1 MKMTTAEQ
9 RSAEQRYV
17 DDCVCEICIDDTT
30 TESVQ
35 YYTVRSKFTVS
46 TLTCLDHLAVREDCE
61 CDVKQCV
68 IKPRHFIFLLD
79 SSASFGSWFDK
90 AKDFVVNFLQEAHF
104 DKRTA
109 PTVVSVYNF
118 SGIKA
123 VAKDYVPGTDGKGPG
138 PEMPH
143 YRIEIDAKV
152 WNGSSFKAKQ
162 ELIKKVEE
170 APQLDGNGQ
179 LYLVLQDL
187 SLGSFLDKSEKAMG
201 QAPPGTPKEDW
212 QPERIL
218 IIVSDNEWDLN
229 GLKDQTGKP
238 AEKEK
243 IISQVR
249 ESYDRIYTA
258 MGSETSDASL
268 LMPSTGLN
276 QFAKPTQKSFLF
288 SSENID
294 EELKKMTNKIFGDL
308 NLRKDKSPRG

>member
-1 MKMTTAEQ
+1 MSHQTALQ
-9 RSAEQRYV
+9 QRYV
-17 DDCVCEICIDDTT
+17 DDCVCEICIDDAI

-35 YYTVRSKFTVS
+35 YYTVKSKFTVS
-46 TLTCLDHLAVREDCE
+46 TLTCLDHLAVKEDCE
-61 CDVKQCV
+61 CDVKQCIV
-68 IKPRHFIFLLD
+68 KPRHLVFLMD
-79 SSASFGSWFDK
+79 SSDSMGDKWFSK
-90 AKDFVVNFLQEAHF
+90 SKDFVKNFLEEARF

-109 PTVVSVYNF
+109 PTVISVYNF
-118 SGIKA
+118 SGIKPA
-123 VAKDYVPGTDGKGPG
+123 AKDYVPGTDGQGPG

-143 YRIEIDAKV
+143 YRIEIDSKV

-162 ELIKKVEE
+162 ALIKKVED

-187 SLGSFLDKSEKAMG
+187 SLSSFLEKSEKAMG
-201 QAPPGTPKEDW
+201 KPPAGTSKDDW

-218 IIVSDNEWDLN
+218 VIISDNEWDLN
-229 GLKDQTGKP
+229 GLKDKNGKP

-308 NLRKDKSPRG
+308 NLHKDN